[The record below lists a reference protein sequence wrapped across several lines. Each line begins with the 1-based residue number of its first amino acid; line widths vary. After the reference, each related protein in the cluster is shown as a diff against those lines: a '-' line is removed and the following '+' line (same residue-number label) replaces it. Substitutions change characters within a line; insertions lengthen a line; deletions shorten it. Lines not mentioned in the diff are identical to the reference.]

1 VGVANIKDVFAKVKF
16 FEKLKAYFAKMSKRS
31 RIVLAAVAG
40 AVLLLAIV
48 LTIVLR
54 SSGTKYTVLYNDIS
68 PLEAS
73 QVYQTL
79 LELGAKP
86 KIGSDGK
93 IMVPENEYDIW
104 IFQLAA
110 LGYPKTALTYDVF
123 SSHTGL
129 TATESEKKQW
139 LLYQLQ
145 DRIQATLM
153 RIDGVTNAAVT
164 INMPESTGSVWQ
176 SAESKNKATAGVL
189 LTLGKNVKLS
199 SEQVAAIKNLV
210 ASSVPNMAPDDV
222 TVVDS
227 LTGLELKVEED
238 KSQGVTNTE
247 NLIYEQMVQRQI
259 EDNIVRLLTPRYGQ
273 DGVVAVAKVTIDYDK
288 MISERMEL
296 IEKPDGGGYTK
307 NEEGQYTVGGKVPA
321 GDIVGEE
328 NNTDI
333 PQYSYNDPEDEGG
346 MTYYYWNRNYDYGYI
361 KTQIEKGNA
370 KLENATVSV
379 MVREENMTEALR
391 NELVSL
397 VARSVDIDPDNIYV
411 SSYSPPKEEL
421 APDTGTKYFW
431 EDIPTWMLI
440 TAGAALLLIIIV
452 VIIVTLIIKRRRKL
466 RRLRELAEQRQAE
479 EDQMIEI
486 EEYKRQLEML
496 AKTGMDVKDEAV
508 LNDVRN
514 FAKENPEVT
523 ANLIRS
529 WLKEE

>member
-1 VGVANIKDVFAKVKF
+1 MGVANFKDIFAKV
-16 FEKLKAYFAKMSKRS
+16 KAYFAKMSKR
-31 RIVLAAVAG
+31 RRMTLAIAAG

-48 LTIVLR
+48 LTVVLR
-54 SSGTKYTVLYNDIS
+54 SSGSGYTVLYNDIS

-86 KIGSDGK
+86 KINSNRQ

-110 LGYPKTALTYDVF
+110 LGYPRTALTYDIF

-129 TATESEKKQW
+129 TSTESEKKQW
-139 LLYQLQ
+139 LIYQLQ

-153 RIDGVTNAAVT
+153 RIDGVTNATVT
-164 INMPESTGSVWQ
+164 INVPDSSGSVWQ
-176 SAESKNKATAGVL
+176 TAESKEKATAGVL
-189 LTLGKNVKLS
+189 LTLGKDVKLR

-210 ASSVPNMAPDDV
+210 ASSVPNMSPEDV

-227 LTGLELKVEED
+227 LTGLELKVEEKQD
-238 KSQGVTNTE
+238 GITNTE
-247 NLIYEQMVQRQI
+247 NLLYEQMVQRQI
-259 EDNIVRLLTPRYGQ
+259 EDNVVRLLTPRYGQ

-296 IEKPDGGGYTK
+296 IEKPDGGGYTTT
-307 NEEGQYTVGGKVPA
+307 EEGQYAVGGEVPA
-321 GDIVGEE
+321 GEIVGEE

-333 PQYSYNDPEDEGG
+333 PQYAYNEPEDEEG
-346 MTYYYWNRNYDYGYI
+346 MTYYWWNRNYDYGYI

-370 KLENATVSV
+370 KLEHATVSV
-379 MVREENMTEALR
+379 MVKEPNLTGAIR

-397 VARSVDIDPDNIYV
+397 VARSVNIDPEYIYV
-411 SSYSPPKEEL
+411 SSFGAPEEE
-421 APDTGTKYFW
+421 PVPEPGTKYFW
-431 EDIPTWMLI
+431 EDMPTWMLI
-440 TAGAALLLIIIV
+440 AAGGALLLIIV
-452 VIIVTLIIKRRRKL
+452 AIIVIFLVTRRKRKL
-466 RRLRELAEQRQAE
+466 RRLRKLAEEQEAE
-479 EDQMIEI
+479 ENKLLEI

-496 AKTGMDVKDEAV
+496 AKSGIDVKDEAV
-508 LNDVRN
+508 LNDVRT
-514 FAKENPEVT
+514 FAKEHPEVT

-529 WLKEE
+529 WLKESE